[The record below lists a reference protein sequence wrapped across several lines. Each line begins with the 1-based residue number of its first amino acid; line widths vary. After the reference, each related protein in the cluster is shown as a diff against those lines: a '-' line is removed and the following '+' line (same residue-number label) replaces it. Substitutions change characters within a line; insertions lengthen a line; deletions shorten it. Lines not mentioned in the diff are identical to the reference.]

1 MKHYD
6 EMQPVINEPNSM
18 AGPHSKRLTETLG
31 NVNSQP
37 LTGKVRHVARGRKP
51 ERGVFEKLSG
61 SGEWWIRY
69 VDAQG
74 RYRREKAGTKS
85 AATLLYRKRKQEA
98 LEGHKLP
105 EKLRRA
111 LVPFNEIA
119 DDAIGYIK
127 GRYARPA
134 DDVARM
140 EVLKDWF
147 PGRAA
152 EAITAEDIEAALERG
167 REENHWAHSTVN
179 HHLTLLSLTF
189 RLAIRNRKLK
199 ESPVRGIRRRAEDNS
214 RIRFLTPDEEKKLR
228 EALRSKPEWAEHE
241 PELDLAL
248 HTGLRRTD
256 MYQRLVWENVNLA
269 SRVATVPR
277 TKNDAPVH
285 VPLND
290 DAMRAL
296 VIFRSRGDGTGRV
309 VRNAAGETLN
319 VNAHWF
325 PDAVRAAGIKDFRWH
340 DLRHTFASRLRQ
352 SGTPLGNIAE
362 LLGHKTLAMSK
373 RYAHLSIANLHEA
386 VSRIATGTTVAPGQ
400 VAETPEIAYV
410 H

>member
-1 MKHYD
+1 MK
-6 EMQPVINEPNSM
+6 Q
-18 AGPHSKRLTETLG
+18 
-31 NVNSQP
+31 
-37 LTGKVRHVARGRKP
+37 
-51 ERGVFEKLSG
+51 RGVFEKMPG
-61 SGEWWIRY
+61 SGDWWIRY

-85 AATLLYRKRKQEA
+85 AAALLYRKRKQGA
-98 LEGHKLP
+98 LEGRKLP

-111 LVPFNEIA
+111 MVSFCEIA
-119 DDAIGYIK
+119 DDAISYIK

-140 EVLKDWF
+140 EVLKGWF
-147 PGRAA
+147 AGRAA
-152 EAITAEDIEAALERG
+152 ETITPDEVETKLEEARED
-167 REENHWAHSTVN
+167 NNWTPSTVN
-179 HHLTLLSLTF
+179 HHHTLLSLTY
-189 RLAIRNRKLK
+189 RLAIRSRKVK
-199 ESPVRGIRRRAEDNS
+199 ESPVRGIRRRAENNS
-214 RIRFLTPDEEKKLR
+214 RVRFLTPDEEKRLR

-241 PELDLAL
+241 CELDLAL

-256 MYQRLVWENVNLA
+256 MYQRLVWQNVNLA
-269 SRVATVPR
+269 LRVATVPR
-277 TKNDAPVH
+277 SKNDAPVH

-296 VIFRSRGDGTGRV
+296 RVFRSRADGSGRV
-309 VRNAAGETLN
+309 VRNASGETLN

-325 PDAVRAAGIKDFRWH
+325 PDAVRAASIKDFRWH

-362 LLGHKTLAMSK
+362 LLGHKTLAMSR

-386 VSRIATGTTVAPGQ
+386 VSRIATDTTVAPEQ
-400 VAETPEIAYV
+400 VGRSQNVAYV